1 MERIRI
7 CDIAEELGVS
17 TATVSNVIH
26 GKTHKVSSETVQ
38 RVQELLEKRQY
49 IPSMAG
55 ILLAQN
61 DSRIIG
67 IVVNDHKK
75 YESHVL
81 EDPFIAASLNA
92 LSSEIDR
99 AGQFMMVKATTK
111 ADDIIR
117 FASMWNLDGMVL
129 IGFCEEDYQLL
140 RNHMRI
146 PFVAY
151 DGFFEHPKGICNL
164 TIDNYDGGFQ
174 VGQHFKALG
183 HQRALCIADNNIC
196 MDKERWEG
204 FHTALP
210 NAGFWQIPMGQSQ
223 RRHFY
228 CEHLEALKRYTAVF
242 AVSDYYAIDLMQFLG
257 SQAISVPKQISVA
270 GFDDAPICRQIV
282 PTLTSVRQDSPLR
295 AKLALERLRDMKVG
309 KEEGSTI
316 RLPVT
321 LIVRESTCTA
331 PNT

>member
-204 FHTALP
+204 FHTAFP
-210 NAGFWQIPMGQSQ
+210 NADFWQIPMGQSQ
-223 RRHFY
+223 RRRFY
-228 CEHLEALKRYTAVF
+228 CEHLEALKRYTAFQYGTFIANQALAENPQKGCIADLAPHAKVLRHHGGNKKLMILDLGCRILGYSGLCALIR
-242 AVSDYYAIDLMQFLG
+242 AVY
-257 SQAISVPKQISVA
+257 K
-270 GFDDAPICRQIV
+270 R
-282 PTLTSVRQDSPLR
+282 
-295 AKLALERLRDMKVG
+295 KK
-309 KEEGSTI
+309 
-316 RLPVT
+316 
-321 LIVRESTCTA
+321 
-331 PNT
+331 N